1 MEQSLLDKHG
11 GFSTIHQ
18 VVEGF
23 YDGVLENEILA
34 PYFDDTNTNRSS
46 DAVLCCRNG
55 WSYFI

>member
-1 MEQSLLDKHG
+1 MEQSLFDKYG

-34 PYFDDTNTNRSS
+34 HISMTPT
-46 DAVLCCRNG
+46 
-55 WSYFI
+55 WQH